1 MKVNWG
7 KGAVQTI
14 LWHDYETFGADPQR
28 DRPCQFAGI
37 RTDTDLNIIG
47 EPITLYC
54 KPSDDMLPVPEACF
68 ITGITPQIANE
79 YGVSEVE
86 FISAIH
92 DQMAQPGTCVAGYN
106 SIRFDDEVTRNT
118 LYRNF
123 FDPYAREWQNGNSR
137 WDVIDMVRL
146 TYALRP
152 EGINWPLKEDGT
164 PSFRLEELTEANGI
178 KHEAAHDAMSD
189 VYATIA
195 IAKLIKE
202 KQPKLYD
209 YVYNHKA
216 KQQVATLLDVN
227 SMKPVFH
234 VSSKIPAAKGCCSLV
249 APITAHPTN
258 SNGVIVYDL
267 RSNPSILGALSVQEI
282 RDRIFTKASDLPEG
296 VERIPLKTI
305 HLNKCPII
313 APATMLKSLDS
324 KGLERL
330 QLDGDTLRENLK
342 VLRSIGG
349 LREKLT
355 EVFSQ
360 SEFEQHTDPDL
371 MIYSGGFFSSKD
383 KSTMERIRSASTIEL
398 AEDEFNFED
407 ARLSEM
413 LFRYKAR
420 NFRET
425 LTSDE
430 QEQWERYRYQR
441 LTDKKLGGITF
452 QEYFDRLAVLA
463 QDANTTNAQLSIIE
477 DLKYYG
483 ESIIP
488 YL

>member
-1 MKVNWG
+1 M
-7 KGAVQTI
+7 QTI
-14 LWHDYETFGADPQR
+14 FWHDYETFGADPQR

-37 RTDTDLNIIG
+37 RTDTDLNIVG
-47 EPITLYC
+47 KPITLYC

-68 ITGITPQIANE
+68 ITGITPQIADE
-79 YGVSEVE
+79 YGVSEAD
-86 FISAIH
+86 FIHQIH
-92 DQMAQPGTCVAGYN
+92 EEMSLPGTCVAGYN

-123 FDPYAREWQNGNSR
+123 YDPYAREWQNGNSR
-137 WDVIDMVRL
+137 WDIIDMVRL

-152 EGINWPLKEDGT
+152 EGINWPLKDDGS
-164 PSFRLEELTEANGI
+164 PSFRLEDLTVANGI
-178 KHEAAHDAMSD
+178 QHEAAHDAMSD

-209 YVYNHKA
+209 YVYAHRA
-216 KQQVATLLDVN
+216 KQKIAPLLDTN
-227 SMKPVFH
+227 TMKPVFH
-234 VSSKIPAAKGCCSLV
+234 VSSRFPASIGCSSLV
-249 APITAHPTN
+249 APIATHPTN

-267 RSNPSILGALSVQEI
+267 RFDPFELESLSVQDI
-282 RDRIFTKASDLPEG
+282 KNRIFTRASDLPEG
-296 VERIPLKTI
+296 VSRIPLKTV
-305 HLNKCPII
+305 HVNKCPVI
-313 APATMLKSLDS
+313 APATMLKSLS
-324 KGLERL
+324 VEGLERL
-330 QLDGDTLRENLK
+330 HLNGDTLRNNLK
-342 VLRSIGG
+342 TLRSIKG
-349 LREKLT
+349 LKEKLT

-360 SEFEQHTDPDL
+360 SDFEKHTDPDL
-371 MIYSGGFFSSKD
+371 MIYSGGFFSSND
-383 KSTMERIRSASTIEL
+383 KATMDRVRQSSVVEL

-407 ARLSEM
+407 PRLSEM

-420 NFRET
+420 NYRET
-425 LTSDE
+425 LTSEE

-441 LTDKKLGGITF
+441 LTDSKLTSINF
-452 QEYFDRLAVLA
+452 QQYFDQLKALA
-463 QDANTTNAQLSIIE
+463 QAPNTSVEKLSIIE

>member
-1 MKVNWG
+1 M
-7 KGAVQTI
+7 QTI
-14 LWHDYETFGADPQR
+14 FWHDYETFGADPQR

-37 RTDTDLNIIG
+37 RTDSDLNIIG
-47 EPITLYC
+47 EPVTLYC

-68 ITGITPQIANE
+68 ITGITPQVANE
-79 YGVSEVE
+79 YGVSEVD
-86 FISAIH
+86 FIKAIH
-92 DQMAQPGTCVAGYN
+92 EQMAQPGTCVAGYN

-146 TYALRP
+146 AYALRP
-152 EGINWPLKEDGT
+152 EGINWPLKEDGS

-209 YVYNHKA
+209 YVYTHRI
-216 KQQVATLLDVN
+216 KQQVAPLLDVN
-227 SMKPVFH
+227 TMKPVFH
-234 VSSKIPAAKGCCSLV
+234 VSSRFPATMGCCSLV
-249 APITAHPTN
+249 APVVPHPTN

-267 RSNPSILGALSVQEI
+267 RFDPSELQNLSVQEI
-282 RDRIFTKASDLPEG
+282 RDRIFTQASELPEG
-296 VERIPLKTI
+296 VTRIPLKTI
-305 HLNKCPII
+305 HINKCPII
-313 APATMLKSLDS
+313 APATMLKSLDT

-330 QLDGDTLRENLK
+330 QLNGDALRENLK
-342 VLRSIGG
+342 ILRSISG
-349 LREKLT
+349 LKEKLT

-360 SEFEQHTDPDL
+360 SEFEKSSDPDL
-371 MIYSGGFFSSKD
+371 MIYSGGFFSSND
-383 KSTMERIRSASTIEL
+383 KATMERVRQASVIEL
-398 AEDEFNFED
+398 AEDEFNFD
-407 ARLSEM
+407 DPRLPEM

-441 LTDKKLGGITF
+441 LTDSKLGSISF
-452 QEYFDRLAVLA
+452 QEYFDKLATLA
-463 QDANTTNAQLSIIE
+463 QDASTSSEQLSIIE

-488 YL
+488 YI

>member
-1 MKVNWG
+1 M
-7 KGAVQTI
+7 QTI
-14 LWHDYETFGADPQR
+14 FWHDYETFGADPQR

-37 RTDTDLNIIG
+37 RTDNDLNIIG

-79 YGVSEVE
+79 YGVIEAE
-86 FISAIH
+86 FIQRIH
-92 DQMAQPGTCVAGYN
+92 QEMSEPGTCVAGYN

-123 FDPYAREWQNGNSR
+123 YDPYAREWQNGNSR

-152 EGINWPLKEDGT
+152 EGINWPLKDDGT
-164 PSFRLEELTEANGI
+164 PSFRLEDLTEANGI
-178 KHEAAHDAMSD
+178 QHEAAHDAMSD

-209 YVYNHKA
+209 YVYSHRV
-216 KQQVATLLDVN
+216 KQKILPILDIS

-234 VSSKIPAAKGCCSLV
+234 VSSRFPATIGCCSLV
-249 APITAHPTN
+249 APVAMHPTN

-267 RSNPSILGALSVQEI
+267 RHDPSELEGLSVDEI
-282 RDRIFTKASDLPEG
+282 KARIFTRSDQLPDG
-296 VERIPLKTI
+296 VHRIPLKTV
-305 HLNKCPII
+305 HVNKCPVI

-324 KGLERL
+324 EGLARL
-330 QLDGDTLRENLK
+330 KLNGDELRNNLQR
-342 VLRSIGG
+342 LRAING
-349 LREKLT
+349 LREKL
-355 EVFSQ
+355 ELVFAQ
-360 SEFEQHTDPDL
+360 SEFESVTDPDL
-371 MIYSGGFFSSKD
+371 MIYSGGFFSSND
-383 KSTMERIRSASTIEL
+383 KAVMDRVRKASIIEL
-398 AEDEFNFED
+398 AEDEFLFD
-407 ARLSEM
+407 DPRLPEM

-430 QEQWERYRYQR
+430 QERWERYRYQR
-441 LTDKKLGGITF
+441 LTDKKLCSIGF
-452 QEYFDRLAVLA
+452 QDYFDRLEVLV
-463 QDANTTNAQLSIIE
+463 QDPSTSAKQLSIIE
-477 DLKYYG
+477 DLKFYG

>member
-1 MKVNWG
+1 M
-7 KGAVQTI
+7 QTI
-14 LWHDYETFGADPQR
+14 FWHDYETFGADPQR

-37 RTDTDLNIIG
+37 RTDSDLNIIG
-47 EPITLYC
+47 EPVTLYC

-68 ITGITPQIANE
+68 ITGITPQVANE
-79 YGVSEVE
+79 YGVSEVD
-86 FISAIH
+86 FIKAIH
-92 DQMAQPGTCVAGYN
+92 EQMAQPGTCVAGYN

-146 TYALRP
+146 AYALRP
-152 EGINWPLKEDGT
+152 EGINWPLKEDGS

-209 YVYNHKA
+209 YVYTHRI
-216 KQQVATLLDVN
+216 KQQVAPLLDVN
-227 SMKPVFH
+227 TMKPVFH
-234 VSSKIPAAKGCCSLV
+234 VSSRFPATMGCCSLV
-249 APITAHPTN
+249 APVVPHPTN

-267 RSNPSILGALSVQEI
+267 RFDPSELQNLSVQEI
-282 RDRIFTKASDLPEG
+282 RDRIFTQASELPEG
-296 VERIPLKTI
+296 VTRIPLKTI
-305 HLNKCPII
+305 HINKCPII
-313 APATMLKSLDS
+313 APATMLKSLDT

-330 QLDGDTLRENLK
+330 QLNGDALRENLK
-342 VLRSIGG
+342 MLRSISG
-349 LREKLT
+349 LKEKLT

-360 SEFEQHTDPDL
+360 SEFEKSSDPDL
-371 MIYSGGFFSSKD
+371 MIYSGGFFSSND
-383 KSTMERIRSASTIEL
+383 KATMERVRQASVIEL
-398 AEDEFNFED
+398 AEDEFNFD
-407 ARLSEM
+407 DPRLPEM

-441 LTDKKLGGITF
+441 LTDSKLGSISF
-452 QEYFDRLAVLA
+452 QEYFDKLTTLA
-463 QDANTTNAQLSIIE
+463 QDASTSSEQLSIIE

-488 YL
+488 YI

>member
-1 MKVNWG
+1 M
-7 KGAVQTI
+7 QSI

-37 RTDTDLNIIG
+37 RTDNDLNIIG
-47 EPITLYC
+47 DPITLYC
-54 KPSDDMLPVPEACF
+54 KPSDDMLPVPEACL
-68 ITGITPQIANE
+68 ITGITPQVANE
-79 YGVSEVE
+79 YGVNEVE
-86 FISAIH
+86 FISRIH
-92 DQMAQPGTCVAGYN
+92 QEMSVPGTCVAGYN

-137 WDVIDMVRL
+137 WDIIDMVRL
-146 TYALRP
+146 AYALRP

-164 PSFRLEELTEANGI
+164 PSFRLEELTLANGI
-178 KHEAAHDAMSD
+178 EHEAAHDAMSD

-195 IAKLIKE
+195 IAKLIKD

-209 YVYNHKA
+209 YVYTHRV
-216 KQQVATLLDVN
+216 KQQVSSLLDVS

-234 VSSKIPAAKGCCSLV
+234 VSSRFPASIGCCALV
-249 APITAHPTN
+249 APVAPHPTN
-258 SNGVIVYDL
+258 SNGIIVYDL
-267 RSNPSILGALSVQEI
+267 RCDPTELNHLSAQDI

-305 HLNKCPII
+305 HINKCPVV

-324 KGLERL
+324 EKLERL
-330 QLDGDTLRENLK
+330 KLNGDVLRENLSK
-342 VLRSIGG
+342 LRAING
-349 LREKLT
+349 LKDKLC

-360 SEFEQHTDPDL
+360 SEFDESSDPDL
-371 MIYSGGFFSSKD
+371 MIYSGGFFSSND
-383 KSTMERIRSASTIEL
+383 KTTMERVRQASVIEL
-398 AEDEFNFED
+398 AEDDFHFED
-407 ARLSEM
+407 ARLPEM

-430 QEQWERYRYQR
+430 QEQWERFRYQR
-441 LTDKKLGGITF
+441 LTDNKLSSICF
-452 QEYFDRLAVLA
+452 QEYFDRLEVLA
-463 QDANTTNAQLSIIE
+463 QDANTSAEKLSIIE